1 MVVGKMGRMH
11 TPNRVWSHLGRTLAL
26 GAASP
31 NGYTREK
38 EMAMTTF
45 RTLRLMLILTLF
57 CCSLE
62 AEAKEPMTTIEVVA
76 RLTKIPGKFP
86 ADDLYDY
93 AYVMEYQVEG
103 GAMDKQTLL
112 VAHYKPR
119 RARQE
124 IDDAM
129 KKFVGG
135 GLKRFDV
142 GALHRLTLTANMRQ
156 VWKGA
161 VVDEF
166 FDADRKSKRY
176 FCLKADPAESK

>member
-1 MVVGKMGRMH
+1 
-11 TPNRVWSHLGRTLAL
+11 
-26 GAASP
+26 
-31 NGYTREK
+31 
-38 EMAMTTF
+38 MTTL
-45 RTLRLMLILTLF
+45 RTLRLIVPFVLL

-62 AEAKEPMTTIEVVA
+62 AQAKEPLATIEVVA

-93 AYVMEYQVEG
+93 AYVMQYQVEG
-103 GAMDKQTLL
+103 GAMDKQTIL

-119 RARQE
+119 RARTE

-129 KKFVGG
+129 SKVVGG
-135 GLKRFDV
+135 SLKRFDV
-142 GALHRLTLTANMRQ
+142 GALHRLTLTATMRQ

-166 FDADRKSKRY
+166 FDTDRKSKRY
-176 FCLKADPAESK
+176 FCLKADLADGK